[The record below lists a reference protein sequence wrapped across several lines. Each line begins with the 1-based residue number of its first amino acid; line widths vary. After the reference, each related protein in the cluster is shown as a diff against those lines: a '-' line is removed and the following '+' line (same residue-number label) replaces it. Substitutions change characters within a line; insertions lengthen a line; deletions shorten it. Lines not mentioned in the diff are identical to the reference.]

1 MEENLIEAQY
11 NLKRKSR
18 ITLFYEKNKI
28 LIYSFIFLI
37 FIFSAGFF
45 FYLEKKEK
53 KNIELSESY
62 IDAKVY
68 IENNQPVK
76 AKEILTKIIYENN
89 QAYSIMSLFL
99 ILDKNLINDNVEII
113 SLFDHVLK
121 NNKFEEEVKNL
132 IIFKKILFKSDFA
145 NEQELLNLSKPL
157 LNTNTLWKPHVLML
171 VGDYFLSKKEYKK
184 AREFYEQILAIKN
197 LQNEFYNHAKYQ
209 LMLINPK

>member
-1 MEENLIEAQY
+1 
-11 NLKRKSR
+11 
-18 ITLFYEKNKI
+18 
-28 LIYSFIFLI
+28 
-37 FIFSAGFF
+37 
-45 FYLEKKEK
+45 
-53 KNIELSESY
+53 
-62 IDAKVY
+62 
-68 IENNQPVK
+68 
-76 AKEILTKIIYENN
+76 
-89 QAYSIMSLFL
+89 MSLFL

-121 NNKFEEEVKNL
+121 NNKFEQEVKNL

-145 NEQELLNLSKPL
+145 SEQELLNLSKPL